1 MLPTCIT
8 PAFRSAQTAAK
19 QKPLEDC
26 SSDMPPILTLTYWG
40 GLILIYG
47 FFGIVFWK
55 LLTGRIIL
63 EGLLEG
69 DIRDKDGENG
79 YSSYV
84 SPGRVQSLLI
94 TLFAAL
100 YYLLQVI
107 NNPKE
112 FPEVPDGLVG
122 ALAASQALYLGGKAQ
137 AMLLGRLRNFLK

>member
-1 MLPTCIT
+1 
-8 PAFRSAQTAAK
+8 
-19 QKPLEDC
+19 
-26 SSDMPPILTLTYWG
+26 MPSIFTLTYWG
-40 GLILIYG
+40 GLILIGG

-69 DIRDKDGENG
+69 DIRDPDGENG

-84 SPGRVQSLLI
+84 SSGRAQSLLI
-94 TLFAAL
+94 TLFSAL
-100 YYLLQVI
+100 YYLMRVI

-112 FPEVPDGLVG
+112 FPEVPNGLVG
-122 ALAASQALYLGGKAQ
+122 ALAASQALYLAGKAQ